1 MVFVP
6 PGRFSPE
13 NTTAIAAEISAIN
26 AQLRAEG
33 RKCLL
38 IAPGRWGSADT
49 ARGIPVGWADID
61 ASTFI
66 VETTVPGS
74 AKARPPCVA
83 SSPQA
88 RRPHPPAAR
97 PQVPL
102 LQGSHF
108 FQNLLSFG
116 HGYATVEEGSDEY
129 ADYDYWERLPAEA
142 GSGEFARHVRLPEP
156 LEARSP
162 RALPT
167 LPDTQWWGRALDARG
182 VPLHSRSYEQVVVD
196 GMSRR
201 GVVMKPGKP
210 FEVYI
215 AQVDAFMAIQE
226 QASGSM

>member
-1 MVFVP
+1 M
-6 PGRFSPE
+6 
-13 NTTAIAAEISAIN
+13 
-26 AQLRAEG
+26 
-33 RKCLL
+33 
-38 IAPGRWGSADT
+38 APGRWGSADKL
-49 ARGIPVGWADID
+49 RGIPVAWQDID
-61 ASTFI
+61 GASFI
-66 VETTVPGS
+66 VETQLPGDES
-74 AKARPPCVA
+74 
-83 SSPQA
+83 
-88 RRPHPPAAR
+88 
-97 PQVPL
+97 VPL
-102 LQGSHF
+102 SQGSHF

-156 LEARSP
+156 LE
-162 RALPT
+162 
-167 LPDTQWWGRALDARG
+167 
-182 VPLHSRSYEQVVVD
+182 VVVD